1 MKKTNIF
8 KAIMMMCLMLVGTT
22 VFTACNEDQLDTDQ
36 FAGGP
41 VKLLAYGP
49 NPVARMGELRIIGV
63 GLDKV
68 QSVTVPGAGDITE
81 INHIS
86 AEEIRITIPNSAVIG
101 KIILN
106 STSGTVESVTALK
119 YTEPVEITPM
129 ADASIKPGEVFT
141 IKGEYLNLVQQ
152 VIFAEGVVVD
162 APFVA
167 QSREEIKVVVPEE
180 AQTGRFAISFCA
192 TGDTIP
198 NLINSTFELA
208 VVTPA
213 VDEIAN
219 LTGKKPGDLI
229 THKGSNLDLVT
240 RLTVAGEEV
249 EWWFTDDTKHDGIG
263 YELPASTPAQ
273 ATVSV
278 WPASGVECVIAYI
291 GMQLPTELKA
301 EPAQNV
307 KPGDKIVITGKDL
320 DVVSNVQFAGSA
332 ETVGVTNQG
341 TTSLTVVV
349 PADAQSG
356 DLVLNCKSGATATVA
371 IVTAKPALEAYN
383 PAPVNAGSAL
393 TITGK
398 NLELVSKIT
407 FTDNLTVDAFTA
419 QSATSITLNVPVTAV
434 SGKLIV
440 VMSNG
445 ESVEFGEC
453 NINSPI
459 FCFIPELPSGEEEI
473 KAGELCKVVVM
484 NADKLTGVQVDGQD
498 CQYILQDDVLY
509 YAVPSNA
516 GPKSVTKLISSNG
529 EVEYKIPFKPNTE
542 IVTTLWSD
550 VKELGWSGDGQVYI
564 GDDGGQSLI
573 DAGAKAGDILRIKL
587 QPLADDWQVQ
597 IWEGHW
603 GTMYDEIKA
612 DNYDLAGNGYYYNI
626 TLTDALL
633 ATFTTKQWW
642 GGIVLTQGQQCV
654 VTGLELLQK
663 ISLETTIWEGNEDLG
678 SWSNQPYLGNENAL
692 IEAGAK
698 PGQKLRIYGKPL
710 ADDWMVQ
717 IFNGHWDGQVG
728 GDYTAANGF
737 DLAAGIE
744 IVLDANNIKPL
755 TNPSGWGGIFV
766 VQGQNAIITKLTLE

>member
-1 MKKTNIF
+1 MI
-8 KAIMMMCLMLVGTT
+8 MCLMLVGTT

-737 DLAAGIE
+737 DLDAGIE

>member
-710 ADDWMVQ
+710 ADDWMMQ